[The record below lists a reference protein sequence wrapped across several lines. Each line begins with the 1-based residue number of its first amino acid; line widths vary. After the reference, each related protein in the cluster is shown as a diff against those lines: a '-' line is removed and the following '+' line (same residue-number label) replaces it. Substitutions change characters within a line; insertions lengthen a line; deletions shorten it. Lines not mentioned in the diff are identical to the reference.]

1 MFREIRFYDDYT
13 DAVAAPAWLFGLMGV
28 NFLLLGVL
36 ILLFP
41 QLLAYLV
48 AVFLLFDGLVLL
60 LVAWKFWR
68 FKKLYR
74 RWREE
79 LWLP

>member
-13 DAVAAPAWLFGLMGV
+13 DAVAAPWWMFSLLGL

-36 ILLFP
+36 IVLFP
-41 QLLAYLV
+41 QLLAYL
-48 AVFLLFDGLVLL
+48 AAAILFFNGLVLL
-60 LVAWKFWR
+60 LIAWKFWR
-68 FKKLYR
+68 FKKRYR
-74 RWREE
+74 QWREK

>member
-13 DAVAAPAWLFGLMGV
+13 DAVAAPWWMFCLLGL
-28 NFLLLGVL
+28 NFILLGVL
-36 ILLFP
+36 IVLFP

-48 AVFLLFDGLVLL
+48 AAVLFFNGLVLL
-60 LVAWKFWR
+60 LIAWKFR
-68 FKKLYR
+68 QFKKQYR
-74 RWREE
+74 RWRES

>member
-13 DAVAAPAWLFGLMGV
+13 DAVASPGWMFC
-28 NFLLLGVL
+28 LLGLNFIALGLL

-48 AVFLLFDGLVLL
+48 AGFLLFNGIVLL
-60 LVAWKFWR
+60 AVAWKFRR

-74 RWREE
+74 QWRDT